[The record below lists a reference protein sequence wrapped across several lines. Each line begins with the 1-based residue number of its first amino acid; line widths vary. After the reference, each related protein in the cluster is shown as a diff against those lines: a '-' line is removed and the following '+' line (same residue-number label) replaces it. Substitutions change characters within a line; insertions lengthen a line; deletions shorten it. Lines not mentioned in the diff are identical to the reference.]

1 MVTIFDTP
9 DYIITSSQ
17 IKNIGLLRKLFYFI
31 LGIIVSIIHRYFH
44 GALFTTLINFFL
56 RRKVKLKYEKPF
68 YIGIEQG
75 LKFYFPNKRVTRILD
90 GIEKQANYIFDS
102 YLLEELEINSDDI
115 VVDCGA
121 NVGEFYQGLRSHFEN
136 FVYIGFEP
144 DPNVYE
150 CLKKNITSKNATI
163 YNQALSYKSSNS
175 VWAVS
180 GWGHP
185 QLINFKTGSS
195 FSSLTSPWGWGTW
208 KNNWNIFIE
217 NKLYEKNLISELSD
231 KDKNQFLFYGYADYW
246 EEAIKKDLSGENSV
260 WDAYW
265 YQTIYINKGLTLFP
279 NTSHVQNNGF
289 DGSGIHCKENDLFFT
304 PLNNKKTLT
313 YPKKF
318 KINIIYK
325 LNTYLFFLNY
335 RRKQYFDY
343 HSEKFSSFKNFKL
356 FILKKIKS
364 KFFN

>member
-163 YNQALSYKSSNS
+163 YNQALSYKSSIEK
-175 VWAVS
+175 
-180 GWGHP
+180 
-185 QLINFKTGSS
+185 LYISS
-195 FSSLTSPWGWGTW
+195 DGADTSLVFLED
-208 KNNWNIFIE
+208 KEFIE
-217 NKLYEKNLISELSD
+217 VKTIQLDKLNLPKVKLIKIDAEGFELEVLMGSKNTLKLTEYVSVDYGPEKGMKGMNTIPEVTSFLYENNYKLISANSERQVGLFKNKLI
-231 KDKNQFLFYGYADYW
+231 
-246 EEAIKKDLSGENSV
+246 
-260 WDAYW
+260 
-265 YQTIYINKGLTLFP
+265 
-279 NTSHVQNNGF
+279 
-289 DGSGIHCKENDLFFT
+289 
-304 PLNNKKTLT
+304 
-313 YPKKF
+313 
-318 KINIIYK
+318 
-325 LNTYLFFLNY
+325 
-335 RRKQYFDY
+335 
-343 HSEKFSSFKNFKL
+343 EKF
-356 FILKKIKS
+356 
-364 KFFN
+364 